1 MPVAEKE
8 IELDDGSKIL
18 VRQASGRKKIKIEA
32 IQAKVFRKFRHY
44 GSPNDWTMEQH
55 EEFADALDE
64 QGAGIEGQVEAWLPD
79 CIKTEGVDLD
89 DLTSQE
95 IMTLLNWVRGD
106 TEEGAIPLES
116 SQE

>member
-8 IELDDGSKIL
+8 IELNDGSKIL
-18 VRQASGRKKIKIEA
+18 VRQASGRKKIRIEA
-32 IQAKVFRKFRHY
+32 IQAKVFRQFRHY
-44 GSPNDWTMEQH
+44 GSPTDWTIEQH

-64 QGAGIEGQVEAWLPD
+64 QGAGIEAQIEAWLPD

-89 DLTSQE
+89 DLTTE
-95 IMTLLNWVRGD
+95 DIMTLLNFVRGD